1 MSEPK
6 HFKRHYTS
14 FERLPNELLIEIF
27 TYLNGVDTVYAF
39 SQLNTRFQSLL
50 INYVNVFDFKSISKA
65 KFDYVIKHHDIHQWQ
80 SLRLSDDDQT
90 PGQIRLF
97 CQRYPLLQYISQ
109 LRSLCALN
117 MTPKYAQEFLL
128 QLKISPDHS
137 GGSRILEGGGHFF
150 SKGGAVVRKKYFLG
164 SIRGSISSFSV
175 RFCRRKSKNFSRRGG
190 DRPQRLPLNP
200 PLPDHHLSLDI
211 ENIFEENIHSF
222 NDPVPLNIENICGAN
237 IQSFDYLVS
246 LEIGNICGENIQAF
260 ELPSLKRLVVTGCK
274 HTAWMMVSEK
284 IRNDLNGI
292 NNDLILEFSLF
303 GKSRIYCRIQLSS
316 QLCSIST

>member
-6 HFKRHYTS
+6 RFKCHYTS

-80 SLRLSDDDQT
+80 SLRLSDDDET
-90 PGQIRLF
+90 PGQIKHF
-97 CQRYPLLQYISQ
+97 CQRYPLLQCISQ

-117 MTPKYAQEFLL
+117 MTAKYAQEFLL
-128 QLKISPDHS
+128 QLKISPDH
-137 GGSRILEGGGHFF
+137 
-150 SKGGAVVRKKYFLG
+150 
-164 SIRGSISSFSV
+164 
-175 RFCRRKSKNFSRRGG
+175 
-190 DRPQRLPLNP
+190 
-200 PLPDHHLSLDI
+200 HLSLDI
-211 ENIFEENIHSF
+211 ENI
-222 NDPVPLNIENICGAN
+222 VLLNIENICGAN

-260 ELPSLKRLVVTGCK
+260 ELSSLKRLVVTGCK
-274 HTAWMMVSEK
+274 HTAWMMVSK
-284 IRNDLNGI
+284 
-292 NNDLILEFSLF
+292 
-303 GKSRIYCRIQLSS
+303 
-316 QLCSIST
+316 